1 MWQGEV
7 VGIYIAAE
15 ATRPMRAVAEAR
27 ALAGR
32 GLEGDRYC
40 RQVGTYSDKPGSH
53 REVTLI
59 AIEALEAV
67 RREAGIRLAPGQSRR
82 NITTRGVPLNDLVG
96 QTFRLGE
103 VRVHGVRLC
112 PPCQHLEGLTGLPGV
127 MKALVDRGGLRVQVL
142 TEGAIR
148 VGDRIRPEPAEAKTP

>member
-1 MWQGEV
+1 VWQGEV
-7 VGIYIAAE
+7 VGIYI
-15 ATRPMRAVAEAR
+15 TPGGSQPMQAVAEVKAVP
-27 ALAGR
+27 GK
-32 GLEGDRYC
+32 GLEGDRYF
-40 RQVGTYSDKPGSH
+40 RQVGTYSDKPGPH

-59 AIEALEAV
+59 AIEALDAV

-103 VRVHGVRLC
+103 ARVRGVRLC

-148 VGDRIRPEPAEAKTP
+148 VGDPIELEPAEAKTP

>member
-1 MWQGEV
+1 VWQGEV
-7 VGIYIAAE
+7 VGIYIAPGGSQ
-15 ATRPMRAVAEAR
+15 PMQAVAGVWAVP
-27 ALAGR
+27 GK
-32 GLEGDRYC
+32 GLEGDRYF
-40 RQVGTYSDKPGSH
+40 RQVGTYSDKPGPH

-59 AIEALEAV
+59 AIEALDAV

-103 VRVHGVRLC
+103 VRVGGVRLC
-112 PPCQHLEGLTGLPGV
+112 PPCQHLEDLAGLPGV

-148 VGDRIRPEPAEAKTP
+148 VGDAILPEPAEAKTP